1 MMVYYWL
8 LVKYEL
14 WFFLIHLFFDKEE
27 YSIVNNYKDCDDI

>member
-14 WFFLIHLFFDKEE
+14 WFFLIYLFFDEEE

>member
-1 MMVYYWL
+1 MMVFYWL

-14 WFFLIHLFFDKEE
+14 WFFLIYLFFDEE